1 MICFMSLYGQLVDVH
16 GKPLPMNARSST
28 WSRPATFPKFR
39 RQRSPFANTVTV
51 ELPRRSVGAL
61 ACYPVHSEMSP
72 RKSCRPRAAVVGRT
86 GFVDARGNTPSFLRT
101 ARMLL
106 HTLVCFGAE
115 LGASTCPFR
124 ARRRL
129 QTFSKT
135 YIWYPGLLDPRGDSL
150 AHLWRQGG
158 RP

>member
-61 ACYPVHSEMSP
+61 ACYPVHSEMSL

-86 GFVDARGNTPSFLRT
+86 GFVDARGNTPSFF
-101 ARMLL
+101 AHSSNVVA
-106 HTLVCFGAE
+106 HTGLFWRRAWRVHLSIPRAPPAPNFFKNIYLVPW
-115 LGASTCPFR
+115 S
-124 ARRRL
+124 
-129 QTFSKT
+129 S
-135 YIWYPGLLDPRGDSL
+135 
-150 AHLWRQGG
+150 
-158 RP
+158 